1 MRVDAVKNPA
11 LLARAGL
18 ERLRVS
24 LWFAPAVSIVLA
36 HAAATALSDTQVPPE
51 SWAGGIVFAGGAE
64 SARQLM
70 ATVAGSMITVTG
82 VVFTLTVVALQ
93 IASGQYSPRVLRSFL
108 RDPANQLVLGVFL
121 ATFAWAVAVLPTIR
135 VAQQGQEE
143 YVPRLAVTLGTALVG
158 LSLALLVFFIHR
170 LTTSIRVES
179 IMRTV
184 RLETLD
190 TLGRV
195 HPTLRQHADQ
205 EPARPDI
212 PDTAEAI
219 PLRRSGYLQAVD
231 ERRLMQVARKHDVV
245 IMIHPL
251 VGAHLVE
258 GTLLGYVWPARH
270 AARAD
275 EDMTAAVDQAVQLG
289 FERTMQQ
296 DVGFGVRQLTDIA
309 VKALSPGINDPTTAV
324 DAVSHLSVIMA
335 ALAQHSL
342 DHRLYQ
348 DDSGTV
354 RVGVPRPTFDEYLDM
369 CVGQI
374 RRYGSAEPAVL
385 MALLRLLKDVA
396 TVSSAEEV
404 DAALQRQ
411 ADVLVSSATRDVAEP
426 SDLDGFRHLKHEF
439 DQAVRTDAA
448 DRPLAHHR

>member
-1 MRVDAVKNPA
+1 MRLDAVKNPA
-11 LLARAGL
+11 LAARAGV

-24 LWFAPAVSIVLA
+24 LWFAPAVSIVVA
-36 HAAATALSDTQVPPE
+36 HAAATALSGTKVAAD
-51 SWAGGIVFAGGAE
+51 SWAGRVVFAGGAE

-108 RDPANQLVLGVFL
+108 RDPANQTVLGVFL

-143 YVPRLAVTLGTALVG
+143 YVPRLAVTLGTVLVA

-184 RLETLD
+184 RQETLD
-190 TLGRV
+190 TIGRV
-195 HPTLRQHADQ
+195 HPRLRRDADQ
-205 EPARPDI
+205 EPERPPV
-212 PDTAEAI
+212 PDTAEPIAV
-219 PLRRSGYLQAVD
+219 RRSGYLQAVD
-231 ERRLMQVARKHDVV
+231 EHRLLRLATANDLV
-245 IMIHPL
+245 IMIHP
-251 VGAHLVE
+251 VIGTHLVE
-258 GTLLGYVWPARH
+258 GTVLAYVWSTQDARGTH
-270 AARAD
+270 
-275 EDMTAAVDQAVQLG
+275 EDMAAAVDHAVQIG

-296 DVGFGVRQLTDIA
+296 DVGFGIRQLTDIA

-324 DAVSHLSVIMA
+324 DAVSHVSVIMTT
-335 ALAQHSL
+335 LARHSL

-348 DDSGTV
+348 DDDGTV
-354 RVGVPRPTFDEYLDM
+354 RAGIPRPTFDDYLGM
-369 CVGQI
+369 SVGQI

-385 MALLRLLKDVA
+385 VALTRLLVDVA
-396 TVSSAEEV
+396 TLSPAEEV
-404 DAALQRQ
+404 DAVLREQ
-411 ADVLVSSATRDVAEP
+411 ANILMHAATRDVAEP
-426 SDLDGFRHLKHEF
+426 EDLKQV
-439 DQAVRTDAA
+439 QALMCELDAA
-448 DRPLAHHR
+448 LRTEVADRALAHR